1 MHYTPVTPP
10 TCLLPACQA
19 RPFALQ
25 DIKPSQ
31 LLGVAEAVRRS
42 QLYSP
47 PPGQPAEEFRS
58 PNTHPSHAVPRPLFH
73 YEDITITSLA
83 GLAPHIEI
91 NPQVRER
98 REGEWKGE
106 GEERGR
112 RCGREG
118 RRGEGRRVERGG
130 EGEEMRE
137 GGEKRGRGEEGRGR
151 GEEGEGEGGRGE

>member
-1 MHYTPVTPP
+1 MWSVSVCLSVCVSVWPQLNLKFEIEVLCKNLGLELAVSALHTCDP
-10 TCLLPACQA
+10 THLLAACLSG

-98 REGEWKGE
+98 REGEGKGEGE

-112 RCGREG
+112 NEMNYV
-118 RRGEGRRVERGG
+118 RRSLQ
-130 EGEEMRE
+130 
-137 GGEKRGRGEEGRGR
+137 
-151 GEEGEGEGGRGE
+151 

>member
-106 GEERGR
+106 GE
-112 RCGREG
+112 
-118 RRGEGRRVERGG
+118 
-130 EGEEMRE
+130 GEEMWE
-137 GGEKRGRGEEGRGR
+137 GGEKRGRGGEWKEEERGR
-151 GEEGEGEGGRGE
+151 R